1 MILNKYHIKYL
12 DFFFNKCLFE
22 DKAPHAMA
30 CFMSIK
36 IKLGFKMFNI

>member
-1 MILNKYHIKYL
+1 MILNKYHIK
-12 DFFFNKCLFE
+12 CLGFSINVFFE
-22 DKAPHAMA
+22 DEAPHAVT